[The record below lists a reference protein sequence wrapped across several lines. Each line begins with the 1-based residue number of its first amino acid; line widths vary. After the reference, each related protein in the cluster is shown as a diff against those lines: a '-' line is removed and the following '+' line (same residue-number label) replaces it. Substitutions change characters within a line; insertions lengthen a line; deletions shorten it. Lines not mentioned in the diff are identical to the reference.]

1 MRIFLSFVFGLSF
14 LFLFAFLLMFLGLE
28 ISVEVF
34 NPDPSIYED
43 EDANSGVFLV
53 LNIFAI
59 IFGRYSYLAMEQKKF
74 SISYS
79 PKEKDLNIIW
89 IKCSVTFA
97 ILTTIFDIYTG
108 YYIGSAWIDNLS
120 YLWYFLSAFVSW
132 YLFGRKYFNPLR
144 NIKFFK

>member
-14 LFLFAFLLMFLGLE
+14 LFLFGFLLMFLGLE

>member
-1 MRIFLSFVFGLSF
+1 MRIFLSFVFGLCF
-14 LFLFAFLLMFLGLE
+14 LFLVAFLLMFLGLE

-74 SISYS
+74 SITYS